1 MHFLII
7 KLEKYKRISPKT
19 IVSSRGHVCLQ
30 LLSAEYG
37 KDKDYNNIKP

>member
-1 MHFLII
+1 MSFTHMSS
-7 KLEKYKRISPKT
+7 KNTKRISPKT